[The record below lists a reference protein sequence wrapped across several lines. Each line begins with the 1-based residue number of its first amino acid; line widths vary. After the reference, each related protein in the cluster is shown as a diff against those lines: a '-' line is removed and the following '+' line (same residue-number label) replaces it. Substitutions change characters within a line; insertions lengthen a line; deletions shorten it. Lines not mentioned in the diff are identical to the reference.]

1 MTTGMTIS
9 RFAKAAGVGVE
20 TVRYY
25 QRRGLLPVPSP
36 RSRAY
41 REYDAGMAKR
51 LKFIRGLQSAG
62 FTLHEI
68 KDLIRLDRGSDRPK
82 IQAIAARKL
91 DELNERMSELR
102 KVSKGLKVLLKE
114 CQSARDGT
122 PCPIIEAFD
131 I

>member
-1 MTTGMTIS
+1 MAAKMTIS

-25 QRRGLLPVPSP
+25 QRRGLLAMP
-36 RSRAY
+36 RASDGSY
-41 REYDAGMAKR
+41 REYDQSAVKR
-51 LKFIRGLQSAG
+51 LRLIRGLQSAG
-62 FTLHEI
+62 FTLSEI
-68 KDLIRLDRGSDRPK
+68 NELISLDRGTKRLA

-91 DELNERMSELR
+91 EELDAKMREMR
-102 KVSKGLKVLLKE
+102 KVSNGLKRLLSE
-114 CQSARDGT
+114 CQSAKEGT